1 MRNRAYGDRLYE
13 FHGGA
18 RASDADK
25 YYNRRSEVW
34 GLGEWLA
41 AGAQIPDDPEM
52 ETDLC
57 GLQYGYSSK
66 SQVLLI
72 DEMICP
78 ECGQQFN
85 AQK

>member
-1 MRNRAYGDRLYE
+1 M
-13 FHGGA
+13 
-18 RASDADK
+18 
-25 YYNRRSEVW
+25 
-34 GLGEWLA
+34 GESLA